1 MKPDV
6 NQERRQAYRG
16 AGRDL
21 ARPIVADLGAKLAGA
36 HPEARIEAF
45 RTVIRAA
52 AQGAVVDG
60 GEARAAGI
68 LCAALEDIVP
78 AWTPSDLKA
87 AAHARAERALVDAM
101 KGCADE
107 R

>member
-68 LCAALEDIVP
+68 LAAALEDIVP

>member
-16 AGRDL
+16 AGRSL

-52 AQGAVVDG
+52 AQGAVADG

-78 AWTPSDLKA
+78 AWTGDEMRA
-87 AAHARAERALVDAM
+87 AIRAKAERALTQAM
-101 KGCADE
+101 NEPADE